1 MSRYQYRRQR
11 RGYYRRGR
19 SSSFKSVVRTGGRAA
34 RFGGRAASRVGMG
47 VLKFGTKAASHVIV
61 AGISTIGRVIRS
73 ISRG

>member
-1 MSRYQYRRQR
+1 MARYHYRGYRRRHYRRQ
-11 RGYYRRGR
+11 R

-61 AGISTIGRVIRS
+61 AGVSTVGKVIRS
-73 ISRG
+73 LSRG